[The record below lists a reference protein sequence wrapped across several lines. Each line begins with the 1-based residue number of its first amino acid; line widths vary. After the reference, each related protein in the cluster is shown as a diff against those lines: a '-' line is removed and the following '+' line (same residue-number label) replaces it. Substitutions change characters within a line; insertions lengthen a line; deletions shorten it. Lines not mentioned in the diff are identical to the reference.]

1 MAKYHFWYDVR
12 ILEGL
17 TRSSQLSVDGTHA
30 HLPNDP
36 VVVIFQLHAED
47 NDLVYLHVIASS
59 FGCLPMHF
67 NHMDPSPQL
76 ECLDVALY
84 SAASYPSILSLPS
97 LESDDPHRLY
107 DDLLLLIH
115 QFPNI
120 VTPPQRMKVKLP
132 VASQSHPTWIKY
144 CDDFPSSNLPSS

>member
-1 MAKYHFWYDVR
+1 MAKHHFWYDVR

-47 NDLVYLHVIASS
+47 NDLVVLTWLHSYLHVIASS

-67 NHMDPSPQL
+67 NRMDPSPQL
-76 ECLDVALY
+76 GCLDVALY

-107 DDLLLLIH
+107 DDLLLLIY
-115 QFPNI
+115 QSPNI
-120 VTPPQRMKVKLP
+120 VTPLQRMKISEGKTP
-132 VASQSHPTWIKY
+132 RRISISP
-144 CDDFPSSNLPSS
+144 NLD